1 MSTKQKDLIDTEELI
16 NNLDEELNEQQKELR
31 NELLNEQLDIQQNEE
46 LHENLDEQLNEQR
59 NELQNELLNEQ
70 LDIQKNEELHENLDE
85 ELNDEVKFGSDKEE
99 IENISTELLPPE
111 PQKPNAKKILSK
123 SKEELEDDLK
133 VSIDREKYLKDT
145 KDEMFKSF
153 EKKGNVYFLE
163 GKNAIKVEKYK
174 LKSNK
179 EGVKNTS
186 CSPYSSPLVF
196 AKSLSDV
203 KVKHI
208 GKFPIVEGGL
218 ESLEQAFLL
227 IQEKDL
233 FDLNE
238 ITIGDDVDPS
248 VKEMLERLK
257 NKNNVELGL
266 DQDNKQDKTASND
279 DVNFGDNKQEST
291 QTLEDKKQ
299 DQTKPTNDTSNVDN
313 KESTQSRENKKQG
326 ETKATNELTDDDIA
340 NFGDYGAC
348 TLDEAIESDPDLINH
363 IDQKV
368 IEKNIKQF
376 DEDNL
381 DDLDLDC
388 HDISK
393 NKYSTSSAVSEEEA
407 SELQSLDFDED
418 QLEADSVLD
427 FDDNENPDSALEL
440 DDDPAEKALDKLL
453 SNFSNN
459 KGLDENEKPD
469 FESEKPE
476 KMTALKRWE
485 VEKSDMLMDLEKE
498 CRVDEPEPKSE
509 PENSNKNTKASR
521 LSNRP

>member
-1 MSTKQKDLIDTEELI
+1 MSTEQKDLIDTEELI
-16 NNLDEELNEQQKELR
+16 NNLDEELNEDLV
-31 NELLNEQLDIQQNEE
+31 
-46 LHENLDEQLNEQR
+46 
-59 NELQNELLNEQ
+59 
-70 LDIQKNEELHENLDE
+70 
-85 ELNDEVKFGSDKEE
+85 DEVKFGSDKDEV
-99 IENISTELLPPE
+99 ENISTELLPTE
-111 PQKPNAKKILSK
+111 PQKPNAKKILAK

-163 GKNAIKVEKYK
+163 GKTAIKVENYK

-238 ITIGDDVDPS
+238 ITIGDNVDPS
-248 VKEMLERLK
+248 VKEILERLK

-299 DQTKPTNDTSNVDN
+299 DHTKPTNDTSNVDN
-313 KESTQSRENKKQG
+313 KESTQSRKNKKQG

-348 TLDEAIESDPDLINH
+348 TLDEALESDPDLINH

-368 IEKNIKQF
+368 IEQNIKQF

-418 QLEADSVLD
+418 LLETDSVLDFDDDPAEKALDKLLSNFSKNRD